1 MLSIQQ
7 LSITDYDV
15 FPLRRISKNDYS
27 QFFLFSLFLFFSIV
41 VLRVFWRVADVGVPD
56 VHHVRPGDAASWP
69 APAPGPYP
77 ASTVP
82 VLHPELP

>member
-1 MLSIQQ
+1 MMS
-7 LSITDYDV
+7 
-15 FPLRRISKNDYS
+15 FRRGEYLKMISLN
-27 QFFLFSLFLFFSIV
+27 FFSSLFFSIV

-56 VHHVRPGDAASWP
+56 FHHVRPGDAASWP
-69 APAPGPYP
+69 APAPGPHP